1 MHAFKA
7 TDTLVEVHRHIM
19 LHQPGANTPFM
30 LMTTFPKQIFNAS
43 DMGRTLKDL
52 GKQPPLDGVNFV
64 LSSSITALCESD
76 VVTRLRTQI

>member
-1 MHAFKA
+1 VLASILSQQIRLMDGGTLVHAFQA

-52 GKQPPLDGVNFV
+52 GLVPSAVLVQTKQ
-64 LSSSITALCESD
+64 
-76 VVTRLRTQI
+76 Q